1 MPQIL
6 EKTTSPRPKPKAPS
20 QKVIDRLVKEAVD
33 EAVSEVGTKKLT
45 CYLCGHLHPVEKFY
59 VSTDPMCHTG
69 RTRVCRDC
77 VESIVYSIGPDK
89 VKHPPTK
96 ESIQMALEYLDKPYF
111 EKLYEASV
119 LEAAN
124 TMSGK
129 TKNNVWTSYIK
140 NVSMK
145 NYNMLRWK
153 DGDIGHSTTFV
164 DIGPID
170 NSDEVRKMYEVNKR
184 TVISALGYDPFESA
198 AETDKPLMYSK
209 LVGFLDE
216 STQEDELKLGACV
229 EIVHSLNQSE
239 KLNTVINSLQRTTDS
254 IVKNAATIE
263 STQEDELKLGAC
275 VEIVHSLNQSEKL
288 NTVINSLQRTTDSI
302 VKNAATI
309 KALEATKKDIMKTT
323 LDLARDNGISIKHSN
338 RNTKGAH
345 TLTGKLK
352 QLKQSDLRSKEMNL
366 FDVNTAEGMQQ
377 VANISFEA
385 IMKQLSLDEND
396 YTNMIATQKT
406 MIKNLQEE
414 LAVAKEEC
422 RLYRRERNDL
432 RELCEEKK
440 LINEKGEII
449 YE

>member
-33 EAVSEVGTKKLT
+33 EALAEVGTKKLT
-45 CYLCGHLHPVEKFY
+45 CYLCGRLLPVEKFY
-59 VSTDPMCHTG
+59 VSTDPICHTG

-145 NYNMLRWK
+145 NYNTLRWK
-153 DGDIGHSTTFV
+153 DGDVGSSTTFV
-164 DIGPID
+164 DMAPID
-170 NSDEVRKMYEVNKR
+170 NSDEVKKMYEVNKR
-184 TVISALGYDPFESA
+184 TAISALGYDPFESA
-198 AETDKPLMYSK
+198 SETDKPLMYSK

-239 KLNTVINSLQRTTDS
+239 KLNNVINGLQRT
-254 IVKNAATIE
+254 A
-263 STQEDELKLGAC
+263 
-275 VEIVHSLNQSEKL
+275 
-288 NTVINSLQRTTDSI
+288 DSI

-309 KALEATKKDIMKTT
+309 KSLEATKKDIMKTT

-414 LAVAKEEC
+414 LDVAKEEC

-440 LINEKGEII
+440 LINEKGEVI